1 MMTPYCPHIESTLTC
16 LMMISRAR
24 NQEQAEA
31 VVENLL
37 AKRPEKLSDLVEM
50 LAEQMINDLVDLE
63 SGTDYVIAEFDDQPA

>member
-1 MMTPYCPHIESTLTC
+1 MTSYCPHIESTLTC

-37 AKRPEKLSDLVEM
+37 GKKPERLSDLVEM
-50 LAEQMINDLVDLE
+50 LADQMISDLVDLE
-63 SGTDYVIAEFDDQPA
+63 SGTDYVIAEFDDQSI